1 MKSTYFIVTALVALT
16 LLAGACAPA
25 ATPTVA
31 PATQAPATQAPPAAQ
46 AQATQAPASTTSSNA
61 ASGAGA
67 ATVNLG
73 GNSQYS
79 SFLVDGKGMSL
90 YLYTK
95 DTAGSGASTCYGSC
109 ATAWPPLLTTGK
121 PVAGSGVDMSKF
133 GTLTRTDG
141 TTQVTYNG
149 WPLYYFNKD
158 KQAGDIT
165 GEGVGS
171 VWYLISPTGDK
182 VGG

>member
-1 MKSTYFIVTALVALT
+1 
-16 LLAGACAPA
+16 
-25 ATPTVA
+25 
-31 PATQAPATQAPPAAQ
+31 
-46 AQATQAPASTTSSNA
+46 
-61 ASGAGA
+61 
-67 ATVNLG
+67 
-73 GNSQYS
+73 
-79 SFLVDGKGMSL
+79 MSL

-149 WPLYYFNKD
+149 WPLYYYSKD
-158 KQAGDIT
+158 MAPGDT
-165 GEGVGS
+165 LGQGVGS
-171 VWYLISPTGDK
+171 VWYVIDATGTLK
-182 VGG
+182 KA